1 MRVALIA
8 SARFPVSEPFAG
20 GLEAHTW
27 ALAKTLAD
35 RGHQVEPFAA
45 PGSDPALGVRE
56 LPVHRPVLS
65 DAARADVS
73 MPDTLWMAEHHAYLR
88 LMLDLARDGQERFD
102 VVHNNSLHYLP
113 VAMAP
118 TLPLPVVTT
127 LHTPPTPWMESAVQ
141 AQGQDACPV
150 TFTAVSAHTA
160 AAWHATAPAARV
172 IRNGVDTHLWVVRRR
187 GPAVRLG
194 RRSTAGHQSDL
205 RGAEAFRPGGPL
217 PARAGPTSSGRA
229 AWSRRKAPTW
239 PSPEAVTR
247 TEYARRKPLAYAAA
261 VTEGLRRALDG
272 DAAYSGLM
280 TKNPLHVDWSTEW
293 LHGGLH
299 TLGGLEEALSGHM
312 PSARWRETKRFRT
325 NITGL
330 GRNCSIFE
338 TARTWAYREVRHHFG
353 NPGTLHTAIHAEVH
367 TRNAEFTEPLPAV
380 EARAIA
386 NSIHRWITT
395 RSRMWKDG
403 AAVYEAT
410 FVSIQSARGK
420 KSGKA
425 RAARRD
431 ERAAAMLEYMRGTS

>member
-1 MRVALIA
+1 MATHRV
-8 SARFPVSEPFAG
+8 
-20 GLEAHTW
+20 
-27 ALAKTLAD
+27 
-35 RGHQVEPFAA
+35 
-45 PGSDPALGVRE
+45 
-56 LPVHRPVLS
+56 
-65 DAARADVS
+65 
-73 MPDTLWMAEHHAYLR
+73 
-88 LMLDLARDGQERFD
+88 
-102 VVHNNSLHYLP
+102 
-113 VAMAP
+113 
-118 TLPLPVVTT
+118 
-127 LHTPPTPWMESAVQ
+127 
-141 AQGQDACPV
+141 
-150 TFTAVSAHTA
+150 
-160 AAWHATAPAARV
+160 
-172 IRNGVDTHLWVVRRR
+172 
-187 GPAVRLG
+187 
-194 RRSTAGHQSDL
+194 
-205 RGAEAFRPGGPL
+205 
-217 PARAGPTSSGRA
+217 
-229 AWSRRKAPTW
+229 
-239 PSPEAVTR
+239 
-247 TEYARRKPLAYAAA
+247 
-261 VTEGLRRALDG
+261 EGLSANRWRG
-272 DAAYSGLM
+272 SGEPYSGLM

>member
-1 MRVALIA
+1 MNVESPAVQWDELWLPLRPYAANRLQEGIRRERRPVAMTRRYVEA
-8 SARFPVSEPFAG
+8 NPSALSNLLVVDVDHSDAVLRAVSSVGSHPLPNAVVENPVNG
-20 GLEAHTW
+20 HAHAVW
-27 ALAKTLAD
+27 ALA
-35 RGHQVEPFAA
+35 
-45 PGSDPALGVRE
+45 
-56 LPVHRPVLS
+56 
-65 DAARADVS
+65 
-73 MPDTLWMAEHHAYLR
+73 
-88 LMLDLARDGQERFD
+88 
-102 VVHNNSLHYLP
+102 
-113 VAMAP
+113 
-118 TLPLPVVTT
+118 
-127 LHTPPTPWMESAVQ
+127 
-141 AQGQDACPV
+141 
-150 TFTAVSAHTA
+150 
-160 AAWHATAPAARV
+160 
-172 IRNGVDTHLWVVRRR
+172 
-187 GPAVRLG
+187 
-194 RRSTAGHQSDL
+194 
-205 RGAEAFRPGGPL
+205 
-217 PARAGPTSSGRA
+217 
-229 AWSRRKAPTW
+229 
-239 PSPEAVTR
+239 EAVTR

>member
-1 MRVALIA
+1 MQWDELWLPLRPYATNRLQEGIRRERRPVAMTRRYVEVNP
-8 SARFPVSEPFAG
+8 SALSNLLVVDVDHSDAVLRAVSSVGSHPLPNAVVENPVNG
-20 GLEAHTW
+20 HAHAVW
-27 ALAKTLAD
+27 ALA
-35 RGHQVEPFAA
+35 
-45 PGSDPALGVRE
+45 
-56 LPVHRPVLS
+56 
-65 DAARADVS
+65 
-73 MPDTLWMAEHHAYLR
+73 
-88 LMLDLARDGQERFD
+88 
-102 VVHNNSLHYLP
+102 
-113 VAMAP
+113 
-118 TLPLPVVTT
+118 
-127 LHTPPTPWMESAVQ
+127 
-141 AQGQDACPV
+141 
-150 TFTAVSAHTA
+150 
-160 AAWHATAPAARV
+160 
-172 IRNGVDTHLWVVRRR
+172 
-187 GPAVRLG
+187 
-194 RRSTAGHQSDL
+194 
-205 RGAEAFRPGGPL
+205 
-217 PARAGPTSSGRA
+217 
-229 AWSRRKAPTW
+229 
-239 PSPEAVTR
+239 EAVTR

-280 TKNPLHVDWSTEW
+280 TKNPLHTDWSTEW

-312 PSARWRETKRFRT
+312 PPARWRETKRFRT

-353 NPGTLHTAIHAEVH
+353 SPDTLHTAIHAEVH

-410 FVSIQSARGK
+410 FVAIQSARGK
-420 KSGKA
+420 KSGTA